1 MSHKARKRK
10 QARRK
15 AGTTNP
21 KTSTTDAMTTTK
33 KSRTTDAKPADDA
46 DQGELRFGEEAPDA
60 SAPPGTDAPPDGTAG
75 ADAPS
80 GEDAAPGDAGD
91 GEEGMMV
98 PVSLLRKAE
107 AERDQYL
114 DLAKRT
120 KAEFENYRR
129 RREREAADWK
139 RQSLGAF
146 LASFLAAFDDL
157 DRTIA
162 EGEQKHEYET
172 FHEGVKIARRNLWRA
187 IEEAGVKPIDAEG
200 RPFDPNVHEAIHAL
214 PSREHE
220 PGTVIEVFQNG
231 FTLDD
236 FVLRPARVVVAQD
249 PGGEDGA

>member
-15 AGTTNP
+15 AE
-21 KTSTTDAMTTTK
+21 TTDSLTATTDDMKKTTK
-33 KSRTTDAKPADDA
+33 TTRGAKATADS
-46 DQGELRFGEEAPDA
+46 DQGELRFGEEGAQDADGSAEEAPTGNAPASEAPDA
-60 SAPPGTDAPPDGTAG
+60 ADQAG
-75 ADAPS
+75 E
-80 GEDAAPGDAGD
+80 G
-91 GEEGMMV
+91 EGMMV

-107 AERDQYL
+107 AERDEYL
-114 DLAKRT
+114 DLAKRAR
-120 KAEFENYRR
+120 AEFENYRR
-129 RREREAADWK
+129 RRDREAADWK

-146 LASFLAAFDDL
+146 LATFLAAFDDL

-187 IEEAGVKPIDAEG
+187 LEEAGVEPIDAEG
-200 RPFDPNVHEAIHAL
+200 RRFDPNVHEAIHAV
-214 PSREHE
+214 PSPDHE

-249 PGGEDGA
+249 PGEGGGA